1 MLKVVTD
8 QGPSLRIALMI
19 ESDGPGGAEMMVFR
33 LAEELRR
40 RGHIVTPV
48 GPRNGTGWMG
58 EMLRTAGFS
67 EETYWLKRPIDPSC
81 VGRLMD
87 LFRRHSIDLVH
98 SHEFTMGVYGGTA
111 ASLLRIPHVFTV
123 HGGVNSTRTLR
134 RRAGLRWA
142 IRRSGQAV
150 AVSSATREEFAR
162 KLGLPNSTFSIVHNG
177 VLTTRG
183 KAEGVAREFGIAP
196 GETVILAVGNL
207 ERNKNHRMLL
217 EALVNLQNSGL
228 STPWKVILA
237 AGRGGPERE
246 FLQNYIREHRI
257 EERVHIAMGR
267 SDVADLLELADMFVM
282 PSLWEG
288 LPMALL
294 EAMVAGKAIIAS
306 ATAGIPEAITN
317 GQEGILVPPGDL
329 TALTAALRELL
340 TDRARR
346 EELGIA
352 ASARSEQ
359 EFTVK
364 VMADRYLAIY
374 KRLLDERR
382 SVPAR

>member
-1 MLKVVTD
+1 
-8 QGPSLRIALMI
+8 
-19 ESDGPGGAEMMVFR
+19 
-33 LAEELRR
+33 
-40 RGHIVTPV
+40 
-48 GPRNGTGWMG
+48 
-58 EMLRTAGFS
+58 
-67 EETYWLKRPIDPSC
+67 
-81 VGRLMD
+81 
-87 LFRRHSIDLVH
+87 
-98 SHEFTMGVYGGTA
+98 
-111 ASLLRIPHVFTV
+111 
-123 HGGVNSTRTLR
+123 
-134 RRAGLRWA
+134 
-142 IRRSGQAV
+142 
-150 AVSSATREEFAR
+150 
-162 KLGLPNSTFSIVHNG
+162 
-177 VLTTRG
+177 
-183 KAEGVAREFGIAP
+183 
-196 GETVILAVGNL
+196 
-207 ERNKNHRMLL
+207 MLL